1 MVNDF
6 LLPRFTSRHADTS
19 GSAFGV
25 HPGGGMAALGSTEGI
40 RVIDLNWPWEVNR
53 VLQQPNTGGC
63 AVLQWHPQPS
73 RSTIASAGRH
83 GSLGLYDLGAQS
95 SARALVASLQNID
108 QVAVDALSWN
118 LAAANELAI
127 RTSDGTVALWDV
139 RSTVLQPISSLMRWD
154 SSVPPPAEPTGALCW
169 SPHRPERLAAT
180 EGGVVQVWD
189 VRRPGVPL
197 ASFRAHAD
205 RVFCLEWVGGG
216 VGDLLLSC
224 GDGAASL
231 AIWRVD
237 AGSRA
242 GAAAP
247 PFPTVA
253 GAPRD
258 ASRGGRGDAAA
269 GHAACV
275 CSVLH
280 ETSVICFAS
289 CARPAALEAAEFVSA
304 AEARQGVH
312 VVVVAN
318 SREESMH
325 GRGGGGGGGEAEAA
339 TVVTRELQ
347 LWRGSTTEASA
358 YRGRTLPGPSCRRTS
373 QWAPAR

>member
-40 RVIDLNWPWEVNR
+40 RVIDLNWPWEASR

-83 GSLGLYDLGAQS
+83 GSLGLYDLGSQS

-108 QVAVDALSWN
+108 QVAVDALSWSP
-118 LAAANELAI
+118 ANMTELAI

-154 SSVPPPAEPTGALCW
+154 SSAPPPAEPTGALCW

-180 EGGVVQVWD
+180 EGGVVQLWD

-205 RVFCLEWVGGG
+205 RVFCLEWVGAG
-216 VGDLLLSC
+216 GDLLLTLTLTLTLTT
-224 GDGAASL
+224 DPNPNPNPDPNPNPNPNPNPDQVRGA
-231 AIWRVD
+231 
-237 AGSRA
+237 
-242 GAAAP
+242 
-247 PFPTVA
+247 T
-253 GAPRD
+253 
-258 ASRGGRGDAAA
+258 
-269 GHAACV
+269 
-275 CSVLH
+275 CS
-280 ETSVICFAS
+280 
-289 CARPAALEAAEFVSA
+289 
-304 AEARQGVH
+304 
-312 VVVVAN
+312 
-318 SREESMH
+318 
-325 GRGGGGGGGEAEAA
+325 
-339 TVVTRELQ
+339 
-347 LWRGSTTEASA
+347 
-358 YRGRTLPGPSCRRTS
+358 
-373 QWAPAR
+373 